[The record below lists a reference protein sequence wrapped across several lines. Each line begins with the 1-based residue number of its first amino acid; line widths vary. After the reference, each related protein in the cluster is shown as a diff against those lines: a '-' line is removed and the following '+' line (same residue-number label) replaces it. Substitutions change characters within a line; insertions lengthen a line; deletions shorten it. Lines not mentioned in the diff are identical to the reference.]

1 MTKYSRHQSAVSR
14 NTDEHISEDHWLS
27 QFEKTLQKGAVQP
40 KSQVSL
46 FDQINSV
53 MNGSSQSKY
62 TSVQDAV
69 SNMMDRSG
77 LTNYLKVSNKKDN
90 TKIASSKYYDMG
102 HFDGKEDL
110 QNEGFGS
117 DILSSILSRKEA
129 LPVDYKVYMEYAYG
143 YSDGCKMSKNIFD
156 HEEQKIATY
165 ITRKT
170 EPTENDIPVEYE
182 YPDQNNTFDKNIP
195 VEQKQE
201 DTNTPD
207 VIRENPA
214 ILRTLENYIKST
226 RGNLPIPA
234 IIDKL
239 RSIHR
244 SDIAEDKMWEDDKL
258 IRLVS
263 KLNLEAKKNNPA
275 SYEDYFNLAVGD
287 RDNADSDVD
296 PSNTDAFNALM
307 PAKL

>member
-27 QFEKTLQKGAVQP
+27 QFEKSLQKGAVQP
-40 KSQVSL
+40 KSQTSL
-46 FDQINSV
+46 FDQISSV
-53 MNGSSQSKY
+53 MNGNSQSKY
-62 TSVQDAV
+62 PSVQAAV
-69 SNMMDRSG
+69 DDMMHRSG
-77 LTNYLKVSNKKDN
+77 LSNYLKTSKEEEGNKKV
-90 TKIASSKYYDMG
+90 A
-102 HFDGKEDL
+102 
-110 QNEGFGS
+110 
-117 DILSSILSRKEA
+117 A
-129 LPVDYKVYMEYAYG
+129 
-143 YSDGCKMSKNIFD
+143 
-156 HEEQKIATY
+156 
-165 ITRKT
+165 
-170 EPTENDIPVEYE
+170 
-182 YPDQNNTFDKNIP
+182 DQNADFDKNIP

-207 VIRENPA
+207 AIRENPA